1 MYSFREY
8 SWMMEDE
15 VRNRAYLAALEQT
28 IKPGSVVVDLGAGV
42 GTWGFIACRLGA
54 RKVYAIESDP
64 VVHLARRIAAA
75 NGCADRIEV
84 MQKHST
90 QVELPERADVVV
102 YEIHGQQPL
111 FEGSLGTIID
121 ARERFLKPGGVLLPM
136 RETLWAGVVEDAEA
150 YDEFVGFWGKPFH
163 GVDMSA
169 GKPLATD
176 WMYKVRTPPEKMV
189 SESVCYATLDYATI
203 SVPEVVADF
212 SLTVRRDATGH
223 GLVLWFDSELL
234 PGIGFSNAPGSP
246 RTIFGRT
253 FLPWREPVSLRAG
266 DQVQVA
272 LGFRW
277 TKESKY
283 VWQVRSTILSGGKEQ
298 ARFNQS
304 ALTQAAAAL
313 GQNPA

>member
-28 IKPGSVVVDLGAGV
+28 VKPGSVVVDLGAGV

-54 RKVYAIESDP
+54 RKVYAIELSP
-64 VVHLARRIAAA
+64 VVHLAKRIAAE
-75 NGCADRIEV
+75 NGYADRIEV
-84 MQKHST
+84 FAKHST
-90 QVELPERADVVV
+90 QVELPERADVIV

-121 ARERFLKPGGVLLPM
+121 ARDRFLKPGGALLPM
-136 RETLWAGVVEDAEA
+136 RETLWAAVTEDAEA
-150 YDEFVGFWGKPFH
+150 YDEFVGFWEKPFH

-169 GKPLATD
+169 GQPLAAD
-176 WMYKVRTPPEKMV
+176 CMYKVRSSPEKMV
-189 SESVCYATLDYATI
+189 SDPVCYATLDYATI
-203 SVPEVVADF
+203 TVREIVADF
-212 SLTVRRDATGH
+212 TLTASRDATGH

-253 FLPWREPVSLRAG
+253 FLPWRERVPLRAG
-266 DQVQVA
+266 DQVQVS

-277 TKESKY
+277 TKASKY
-283 VWQVRSTILSGGKEQ
+283 VWQVRSTVLSGGKEK

-304 ALTQAAAAL
+304 ALTHAAAAL
-313 GQNPA
+313 DQNTP